1 MNFFLS
7 SRWSVR
13 LALIIIALLALIAL
27 TSQWWLPYDPQ
38 AIDLP
43 SRLLSPDAQHWLG
56 TPFGRSVM
64 RWETGKNPPN
74 TKKNFGYLMWRKRNC
89 VFL

>member
-27 TSQWWLPYDPQ
+27 TSQWWLPYD
-38 AIDLP
+38 L
-43 SRLLSPDAQHWLG
+43 RLLICRRACSRRM
-56 TPFGRSVM
+56 RS
-64 RWETGKNPPN
+64 TGWAPII
-74 TKKNFGYLMWRKRNC
+74 
-89 VFL
+89 

>member
-27 TSQWWLPYDPQ
+27 TSQWWPGSALPKPVV
-38 AIDLP
+38 A
-43 SRLLSPDAQHWLG
+43 A
-56 TPFGRSVM
+56 V
-64 RWETGKNPPN
+64 
-74 TKKNFGYLMWRKRNC
+74 
-89 VFL
+89 